1 MPHIGEQIGPYTL
14 VRQLGRGAFG
24 LVWLAERRSAF
35 ATTQVA
41 IKLAL
46 DDEPDLAAIAKESQL
61 WSKLGNHPNI
71 LPIIEADKYND
82 QLVIVSEY
90 APDGSLDTWLK
101 KNNGIAPSM
110 ESAIAM
116 TMGILSGLE
125 HLHSKKVVHRD
136 LKPANILLHGETPR
150 LADFGLARVLK
161 SSMQSVGIAGTPA
174 YMAPEVFSG
183 ERTVESDLWS
193 AGVIL
198 YQMISGR
205 LPFPHTDIMA
215 LIGAIGHRNPDSL
228 PGYVPTELAQIIIK
242 ALQKDVTSRFSSAA
256 EMRAA
261 LQSVVDP
268 KLSVAL
274 TALSEQDDKTLITV
288 NTPRRNVLEETAD
301 TLPEILLKNKTQ
313 KAEQINLAQTTSS
326 PLQPVNVTTAEQ
338 KENLITQPVVAL
350 AATQSILP
358 TEQQISLVKAEKL
371 KARKKFAVLAALAIA
386 VGLNIG
392 VVAALVHKDS
402 PGVLTVNQ
410 NVITEPSIA
419 PPPPSPVTPPEAYL
433 KNVLVLGGGVTN
445 IDDLI
450 EINELSKDNRE
461 LAKEI
466 NKKISILKK
475 ELNKLPENEEKIWL
489 GRALTKF
496 ESNFLTT
503 TYSEKEPD
511 TLKELYKKDILTLNT
526 LMNTVELVKK
536 IAKTK
541 IPRKETEAKDSCT
554 YIVPEEIAKAVDD
567 TDGEIIINAITGMQ
581 GMKEIS
587 VKLPQMNFSIPPTPQ
602 QIEQLKKNAEIF
614 NKNLQIF
621 HQITNDKKFKEANFW
636 QYRGAKPNTKIL
648 IKDKGKQYSF
658 SQENTIETNQENTKK
673 DNR

>member
-274 TALSEQDDKTLITV
+274 TALSEKDDKTLITV

-313 KAEQINLAQTTSS
+313 QPPQLTVAQTTSS
-326 PLQPVNVTTAEQ
+326 PLKAANVTTAEQ
-338 KENLITQPVVAL
+338 KENLITQPVAAL
-350 AATQSILP
+350 AATQNILP
-358 TEQQISLVKAEKL
+358 TQQVNLVVPEKL
-371 KARKKFAVLAALAIA
+371 KARKKFAILAALAIA

-392 VVAALVHKDS
+392 VVAALIHDNPS
-402 PGVLTVNQ
+402 RVLTVNQ
-410 NVITEPSIA
+410 STELAI
-419 PPPPSPVTPPEAYL
+419 PPPPPAAIAPPEAYL
-433 KNVLVLGGGVTN
+433 KNVLVLDPGVTN

-450 EINELSKDNRE
+450 EINELSNDNRE
-461 LAKEI
+461 LAKAI
-466 NKKISILKK
+466 NKKINILKK
-475 ELNKLPENEEKIWL
+475 EVSKLPENEEKVWL
-489 GRALTKF
+489 GGVLAKF
-496 ESNFLTT
+496 ESNFLVTT
-503 TYSEKEPD
+503 SSKKEPN
-511 TLKELYKKDILTLNT
+511 TLKELYKKDVLTLNT

-554 YIVPEEIAKAVDD
+554 YIVPEEIAEAVDD
-567 TDGEIIINAITGMQ
+567 TDGEIIINGITGMQ

-587 VKLPQMNFSIPPTPQ
+587 VKLPQMSFSIPPTPQ
-602 QIEQLKKNAEIF
+602 QIEQLKKNAETF

-636 QYRGAKPNTKIL
+636 QHRGVKPNTKIL

-658 SQENTIETNQENTKK
+658 SQENVIETNQEDIKK
-673 DNR
+673 DNK

>member
-71 LPIIEADKYND
+71 LPIIEADKYDD

-174 YMAPEVFSG
+174 YMVPEVFSG

-228 PGYVPTELAQIIIK
+228 PGYVPTELAQIIIR
-242 ALQKDVTSRFSSAA
+242 ALQKDVASRFSSAA

-261 LQSVVDP
+261 LQSVIDP

-274 TALSEQDDKTLITV
+274 SSLVEKDDKTLISL
-288 NTPRRNVLEETAD
+288 NTPRRNVTEETAD

-313 KAEQINLAQTTSS
+313 QPPDLTVAQTTLS
-326 PLQPVNVTTAEQ
+326 PTKAANVTTAEQ
-338 KENLITQPVVAL
+338 KENLITQPVTVL
-350 AATQSILP
+350 AATQNILP
-358 TEQQISLVKAEKL
+358 TEQVSLAVAEKL

-392 VVAALVHKDS
+392 VVAALVHK
-402 PGVLTVNQ
+402 PEPARVLTINQ
-410 NVITEPSIA
+410 NVITEPVTP
-419 PPPPSPVTPPEAYL
+419 PPPPSPLSPPEAYL
-433 KNVLVLGGGVTN
+433 KNVLVLDGEVTN

-450 EINELSKDNRE
+450 EINQLSEGNRE
-461 LAKEI
+461 LAKAI
-466 NKKISILKK
+466 NKKINILKK
-475 ELNKLPENEEKIWL
+475 EVNKLSQKEEKIWL
-489 GRALTKF
+489 EEVLSKF
-496 ESNFLTT
+496 ENNFLTT
-503 TYSEKEPD
+503 TYSEKQPD

-554 YIVPEEIAKAVDD
+554 YIVPEEIAKAVDN
-567 TDGEIIINAITGMQ
+567 TDGEIIINTTGMQ

-602 QIEQLKKNAEIF
+602 QIEQLKKNAEMF

-621 HQITNDKKFKEANFW
+621 HQIAKDKKFKEANFW
-636 QYRGAKPNTKIL
+636 QYRATKPNTKVI
-648 IKDKGKQYSF
+648 ITEKGNQYNF
-658 SQENTIETNQENTKK
+658 SQENTFETNQENTKK
-673 DNR
+673 ENK

>member
-71 LPIIEADKYND
+71 LPIIEADKYDD

-261 LQSVVDP
+261 LQSVIDP

-274 TALSEQDDKTLITV
+274 TALSEKDDKTLITV

-313 KAEQINLAQTTSS
+313 QPPQLTIAQTTLS
-326 PLQPVNVTTAEQ
+326 PLKAANVTTAEQ
-338 KENLITQPVVAL
+338 KENLITQPVMAL

-358 TEQQISLVKAEKL
+358 TEQQISLVKTERL
-371 KARKKFAVLAALAIA
+371 KARKKFAVLAGLAIA

-392 VVAALVHKDS
+392 VIAALVHKDS
-402 PGVLTVNQ
+402 ARVLTVNQ
-410 NVITEPSIA
+410 NVITEPVTP
-419 PPPPSPVTPPEAYL
+419 PPPPSPVAAAEAYL
-433 KNVLVLGGGVTN
+433 KNVLVLDSGVTN

-450 EINELSKDNRE
+450 EINELSEDNRE

-466 NKKISILKK
+466 NKKINILKK
-475 ELNKLPENEEKIWL
+475 EVNKLSQKEEKIWL
-489 GRALTKF
+489 EDILAKF
-496 ESNFLTT
+496 ENNFLTT
-503 TYSEKEPD
+503 TYSEKQPD
-511 TLKELYKKDILTLNT
+511 TLKELYEKDVLTLNT

-567 TDGEIIINAITGMQ
+567 TDGEIIINGITGMQ

-621 HQITNDKKFKEANFW
+621 HQITNDKKFKEASFW

-658 SQENTIETNQENTKK
+658 SQENIIENNQENIKK
-673 DNR
+673 DNK